1 MEGKDAEVTHLQILE
16 LAAAAM
22 VAGAM
27 NAVAGGGTLVTFPT
41 LILVGTGS
49 EIANATS
56 TIALVFGTAGS
67 MFGYREYARP
77 ILSWLARFWLVSA
90 VGGFLGAI
98 LLTKTSDALFSKMVP
113 FLILFSTLL
122 FMAQDLFRR
131 LGTKQADRTQA
142 GSGAYWGA
150 MAFQFAVAVYGGFF
164 GAGIGILMLASLGFL
179 GMSNIHEMNALKT
192 VLGSLINAVATIWF
206 VRAGLIDWTKAGI
219 MTAGALVGY
228 YLAAHY
234 AQRISQK
241 RVRQLISAIG
251 FGISG
256 VMFYKQF
263 VK

>member
-1 MEGKDAEVTHLQILE
+1 M
-16 LAAAAM
+16 M
-22 VAGAM
+22 AGAM

-41 LILVGTGS
+41 LILVGTGA

-56 TIALVFGTAGS
+56 TLALVLGTGGS
-67 MFGYREYARP
+67 MFGYRKHLGAIRW
-77 ILSWLARFWLVSA
+77 WLARFWLVSA
-90 VGGFLGAI
+90 LGGLIGAV
-98 LLTKTSDALFSKMVP
+98 LLTRTNDAVFAKMVP
-113 FLILFSTLL
+113 FLILFATIL
-122 FMAQDLFRR
+122 FMAQNAFRR
-131 LGTKQADRTQA
+131 FADKKVETTRN
-142 GSGAYWGA
+142 GAQGIWAA

-179 GMSNIHEMNALKT
+179 GMKNIHEMNMLKT
-192 VLGSLINAVATIWF
+192 VLGALINAVATVWF
-206 VRAGLIDWTKAGI
+206 IRAGLIDWQKAGV

-228 YLAAHY
+228 YFTAHY
-234 AQRISQK
+234 AQRIPQR